1 MFPSEGNSDGCS
13 PLSWDHFKQFLTT
26 RTPDSDTS
34 NFPLFVMVD
43 RGRCSNPTKVRN
55 VENFGGAIA
64 LIVDYKPEDVNSF
77 VMTDYGGSGHS
88 LVTPGMLVDYFS
100 SLQIKM
106 VLEQSAD
113 VIIRASLTI
122 AKPDNSVEIGLL
134 YSSSLDLDA

>member
-1 MFPSEGNSDGCS
+1 
-13 PLSWDHFKQFLTT
+13 
-26 RTPDSDTS
+26 
-34 NFPLFVMVD
+34 MVD

-64 LIVDYKPEDVNSF
+64 LIADYKPEDVNSF

-106 VLEQSAD
+106 VLEQNAD